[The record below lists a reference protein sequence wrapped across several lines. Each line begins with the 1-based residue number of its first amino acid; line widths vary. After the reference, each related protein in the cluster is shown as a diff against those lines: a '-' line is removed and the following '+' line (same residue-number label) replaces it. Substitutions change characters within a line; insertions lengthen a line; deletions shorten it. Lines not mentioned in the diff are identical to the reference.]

1 MYAKLLNQAIYKTS
15 LVLKHVLA
23 KQILVKKLLCDL
35 SLYGSGERC
44 IIIKKVVIMFIGGL
58 VHTCTL

>member
-15 LVLKHVLA
+15 LVLKHVVA

-35 SLYGSGERC
+35 SLKKESASLYMVLERD
-44 IIIKKVVIMFIGGL
+44 V
-58 VHTCTL
+58 